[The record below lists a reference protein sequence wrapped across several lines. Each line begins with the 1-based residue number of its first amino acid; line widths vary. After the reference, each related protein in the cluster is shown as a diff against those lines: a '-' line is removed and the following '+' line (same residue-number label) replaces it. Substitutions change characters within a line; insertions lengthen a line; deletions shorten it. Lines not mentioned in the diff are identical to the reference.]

1 MRKYLFF
8 LFGLLVMFSPLESH
22 AQNYE
27 LSFACFYDG
36 YWGTG
41 IILVIIIS
49 GVTMAVLSCII
60 VMNILQI
67 TDLSFK

>member
-8 LFGLLVMFSPLESH
+8 LFGLLVMFTPLESH
-22 AQNYE
+22 AQSYE
-27 LSFACFYDG
+27 LGLHVFMMDIGGA
-36 YWGTG
+36 G

-49 GVTMAVLSCII
+49 GVTMAVLSCMI

>member
-1 MRKYLFF
+1 MFF
-8 LFGLLVMFSPLESH
+8 LFGLLVMFTPLESH
-22 AQNYE
+22 AQSYE
-27 LSFACFYDG
+27 LGFACFYDG
-36 YWGTG
+36 YWGAG

-49 GVTMAVLSCII
+49 GVTMAVLSCMI

>member
-8 LFGLLVMFSPLESH
+8 LFVLLVMFTPLESH
-22 AQNYE
+22 AQSYE
-27 LSFACFYDG
+27 LGFACFYDG
-36 YWGTG
+36 YWGAG